1 MQTGALYR
9 LVRDRFRNA
18 GVADPEPDAKLLV
31 STLLGIGISDLLLDG
46 SREVGAACVREIEEK
61 ASLRISGMPV
71 GRILGEREFYGRRF
85 FLNSATLEP
94 RPDTETLID
103 AVLRATSTE
112 LPITLWDIGTGSG
125 AIAVTLLAELPLSR
139 AIAIDLSETALAG
152 AMENARQHGVA
163 DRFHPLCADYL
174 DALELGER
182 AGPDWIV
189 SNPPYIRSS
198 VLERLSPEV
207 IDHDP
212 RLALDGGESGL
223 DAYTALIPQSARFL
237 RPGARIAL
245 EIGYDQALTVE
256 KQLRQHGLGEIEII
270 KDLAGKDRVALARRT

>member
-1 MQTGALYR
+1 MQAGPLYR

-18 GVADPEPDAKLLV
+18 GVTDPEPDAKLLV

-46 SREVGAACVREIEEK
+46 TREVDEACIREIDEK
-61 ASLRISGMPV
+61 ARLRIGGMPV

-85 FLNSATLEP
+85 LLNRATLEP

-103 AVLRATSTE
+103 AVLHATSTD

-125 AIAVTLLAELPLSR
+125 AIAVTLLAELPRSR
-139 AIAIDLSETALAG
+139 AVAIDLSEHALTCA
-152 AMENARQHGVA
+152 AENAHQHGVA
-163 DRFHPLCADYL
+163 DRFQPVCANYL
-174 DALELGER
+174 DALHVGEGD
-182 AGPDWIV
+182 GPDWIV

-198 VLERLSPEV
+198 VLESLSPEV

-223 DAYTALIPQSARFL
+223 DAYAALIPQSARFL

-245 EIGYDQALTVE
+245 EIGYDQGLTVE

-270 KDLAGKDRVALARRT
+270 KDLAGKDRVALARKI